1 MDILKEIEK
10 QITSIKVE
18 DNSVYLDQIYNH
30 IDRAEKYYLQG
41 QVDEHY
47 YNDVIYRTNQA
58 FEGALKEAYKVLAA
72 KTEEELQKTTPY
84 KIENHFKDNSI
95 FRERVLQL
103 FENYRQEWR
112 NKSTHDYKLIFDE
125 NEAFIAL
132 TNVSSFVHLLLKQI
146 QEKLAFNNE
155 QKRLQLEQEKLKELK
170 QTILAKGETI
180 AEKAVKVVTE
190 FIGRNE
196 FITAKSE
203 LLEIEILGMLH
214 GFISMA
220 NEELIIS
227 REPKII
233 FNNKHLRP
241 DFLIEYKGEKVIIE
255 VKRRFEKQK
264 LKETIEQLLDYLEAT
279 NIKDGI
285 IYYVK
290 TVEGKPIA
298 SIDKQIFTRNDNT
311 YNLYIIT
318 T

>member
-227 REPKII
+227 REPIII

-241 DFLIEYKGEKVIIE
+241 DFLIEYEGEKVIIE

-298 SIDKQIFTRNDNT
+298 SIDKQIFTRNENT